1 MAAIVV
7 AIYGF
12 DGAAIWNLQH
22 LLEPSYFKPRSVAVE
37 IKRATMNFVIA
48 NYEVVSLLQCRSSR
62 MWNKTSTF
70 YSNRSPP
77 SVAR

>member
-1 MAAIVV
+1 MVAIIV

-37 IKRATMNFVIA
+37 IKSAIMNFI
-48 NYEVVSLLQCRSSR
+48 SPT
-62 MWNKTSTF
+62 TSTTIAYQQF
-70 YSNRSPP
+70 DVVEGLDN
-77 SVAR
+77 VIEVGG

>member
-37 IKRATMNFVIA
+37 IKHATMNFI
-48 NYEVVSLLQCRSSR
+48 SPL
-62 MWNKTSTF
+62 TSTTITYQQF
-70 YSNRSPP
+70 DVVETLDN
-77 SVAR
+77 VIEVGG

>member
-22 LLEPSYFKPRSVAVE
+22 LLEPSYFKPRSVAVA
-37 IKRATMNFVIA
+37 IKSATMNFV
-48 NYEVVSLLQCRSSR
+48 
-62 MWNKTSTF
+62 
-70 YSNRSPP
+70 SPIKAKVLDHP
-77 SVAR
+77 SPNQPI